1 MIFLILLKGILT
13 GLLLSVYVGATFFTV
28 METVLRRGAWAALL
42 LNAGVWISDIG
53 CIVLAYY
60 GAAELMQPIAH
71 NIAFKLVAAGAFLFF
86 GLTYFLRKPSETVKP
101 LAGKGAAVL
110 LIKGF
115 AINTLNPGVLVFWF
129 ATMTFVVT
137 IMKLTGIQIL
147 YYFTATLLTL
157 ILFDLLKIVFSAKL
171 RRLVTDN
178 IMSKLFR
185 VTGVIL
191 MAFGIFVIIKAF
203 WS

>member
-1 MIFLILLKGILT
+1 
-13 GLLLSVYVGATFFTV
+13 
-28 METVLRRGAWAALL
+28 
-42 LNAGVWISDIG
+42 
-53 CIVLAYY
+53 
-60 GAAELMQPIAH
+60 MQPISH
-71 NIAFKLVAAGAFLFF
+71 NVAFKLVAAAAFLFF

-147 YYFTATLLTL
+147 YYFTATLLTV
-157 ILFDLLKIVFSAKL
+157 ISFDVLKIIFSAKL
-171 RRLVTDN
+171 RRLVTDD

-203 WS
+203 WY

>member
-13 GLLLSVYVGATFFTV
+13 GLLLTVYVGATFFTV
-28 METVLRRGAWAALL
+28 METVLRRGVWAALL

-60 GAAELMQPIAH
+60 GAAELMQPLAH
-71 NIAFKLVAAGAFLFF
+71 NIVFKLIAAAAFLFF
-86 GLTYFLRKPSETVKP
+86 GLTYFLRKPTETVKP
-101 LAGKGAAVL
+101 LAGKGAAIL

-147 YYFTATLLTL
+147 YYFSATILTL
-157 ILFDLLKIVFSAKL
+157 ILFDVLKIVFSAKL
-171 RRLVTDN
+171 RRLVNENLMT
-178 IMSKLFR
+178 KLFR
-185 VTGVIL
+185 ITGVIL
-191 MAFGIFVIIKAF
+191 IAFGIFVIIKAL